1 MKINIVYQYL
11 KFFSQ
16 SGSNHERLK
25 GEEKEIYSLLMDSG
39 GVMFQSKLVEQ
50 SKLPK
55 ASVSLILSRLEAE
68 GLLEKRRQRMSNLIV
83 LK

>member
-1 MKINIVYQYL
+1 VTESEKKKL
-11 KFFSQ
+11 REATHK
-16 SGSNHERLK
+16 RLR

-39 GVMFQSKLVEQ
+39 GVMFQSELVER

-68 GLLEKRRQRMSNLIV
+68 GLLEKRRHGMSNVIV